1 MKTCS
6 KCKQSQPEENFHWF
20 DKKKGRRSS
29 RCKSCIK
36 QYYLTNDGK
45 GRIRNNPYSGDNYSK
60 DYFKRGEDGL
70 HHVYILPEE
79 NYAGTTKNPTNR
91 ERLHR
96 SSKHRNTEGFR
107 VIFST
112 PDRQEAL
119 ELEELLHD
127 IGYEGKHINNQYY

>member
-6 KCKQSQPEENFHWF
+6 KCKQSQPEENFSWAN
-20 DKKKGRRSS
+20 KSKGLLCR
-29 RCKSCIK
+29 RCKSCVNE
-36 QYYLTNDGK
+36 YYWKDGK
-45 GRIRNNPYSGDNYSK
+45 QRQRQPYKGTDYSK

-79 NYAGTTKNPTNR
+79 NYAGTTKNPTQR

-96 SSKHRNTEGFR
+96 SSKHRNTKGFR
-107 VIFST
+107 VIYST
-112 PDRQEAL
+112 PNRQEAL

-127 IGYEGKHINNQYY
+127 TGYEGKHINNQYY